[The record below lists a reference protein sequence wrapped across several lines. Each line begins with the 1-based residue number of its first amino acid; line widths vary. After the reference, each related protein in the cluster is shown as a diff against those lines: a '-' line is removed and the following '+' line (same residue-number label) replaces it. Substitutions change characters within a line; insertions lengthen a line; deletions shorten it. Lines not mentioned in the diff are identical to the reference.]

1 MTNFNDTIKLA
12 GKLVTRRMGIGAD
25 AGIGARPLEWAFE
38 RGLNYFYWGTR
49 RSPGMKQAIRNL
61 APSKRDE
68 MVIALQTYDVTGLA
82 SAHTFHRGLR
92 QLNIDYADVLI
103 LGKRDGPVSR
113 RAQDSALALQ
123 DAGLVKHLCISAHDR
138 SHYRAH
144 LESGLYDIIMV
155 RYNCAHPGAEREI
168 FPLLEQTSPRPS
180 VIVYNSTRWGHLFDP
195 KWMPDG
201 ERTPESTHLYR
212 HALTH
217 PDVDMVLTAP
227 ATEAQLVANVKALEQ
242 GPLDADEMAWLSR
255 VGKHVHGLNPS
266 TNWDFLFANRGPGK

>member
-1 MTNFNDTIKLA
+1 
-12 GKLVTRRMGIGAD
+12 
-25 AGIGARPLEWAFE
+25 
-38 RGLNYFYWGTR
+38 
-49 RSPGMKQAIRNL
+49 
-61 APSKRDE
+61 
-68 MVIALQTYDVTGLA
+68 
-82 SAHTFHRGLR
+82 
-92 QLNIDYADVLI
+92 

-113 RAQDSALALQ
+113 RAQDSALALK

-155 RYNCAHPGAEREI
+155 RYNCAHPGAEREV
-168 FPLLEQTSPRPS
+168 FPLLEQSSPRPS

-266 TNWDFLFANRGPGK
+266 TNWDFLFSSRGPGK